1 MTLKEVVERYSFG
14 NNDFDLIKIFF
25 KVNNCEEQAV
35 DMLTEFA
42 KNVIKKEREHIWF
55 LKEHSRYGHILML
68 NEKVDLKDRIK
79 LMDLH
84 QSYINMGCLEK
95 DSLNKAK
102 EIFDKYGKDD
112 FIAIDIYFLGYLQ
125 RNGIALYMHDCTK
138 EINKRE
144 EENKNGEQI

>member
-14 NNDFDLIKIFF
+14 NNDFDLIEIFF

-42 KNVIKKEREHIWF
+42 KNVIKKEREHICF
-55 LKEHSRYGHILML
+55 LQEHSRYGHVLMF
-68 NEKVDLKDRIK
+68 NKKVDLEDRIK

-84 QSYINMGCLEK
+84 QSYINMGCLEQ
-95 DSLNKAK
+95 DSLDKAK
-102 EIFDKYGKDD
+102 EIFDRYGKND

-125 RNGIALYMHDCTK
+125 RNGIGLYLNDCSQ
-138 EINKRE
+138 EINKYE
-144 EENKNGEQI
+144 VKNNE